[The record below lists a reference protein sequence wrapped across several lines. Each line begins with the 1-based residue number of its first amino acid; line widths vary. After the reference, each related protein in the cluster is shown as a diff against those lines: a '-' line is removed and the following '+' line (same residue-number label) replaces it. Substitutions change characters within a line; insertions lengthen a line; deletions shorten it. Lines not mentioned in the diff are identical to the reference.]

1 MAELRPVVHVLP
13 AEPYGGL
20 QRIVIELARAQRA
33 AGRVA
38 DIILLGPSDRVEAL
52 CREAGITPIVLSG
65 GRLRRM
71 FALRHVLA
79 GFGPAILH
87 SHCEP
92 IWAAIVLAGSG
103 NPWVVHLHV
112 YERHQTIRDRLTNRV
127 YRHRAD
133 RFIAI
138 TQSVADS
145 FLTSGVVDSDRLDVV
160 HNGLDYTSFPPAAAR
175 ESGVFTLGFVG
186 RAVREKGLFDFI
198 AAADLLR
205 DDAAIEF
212 IIAGDGEDLAEARA
226 TIDAL
231 GLQGR
236 IEALGFVDDMGSIW
250 ARTDMLAM
258 LSDRE
263 PFGLVILEAIA
274 SGVAVL
280 GYDTPSGGRE
290 IMEVIPGCRLV
301 APASVPAIAEAVL
314 TAARNRAALRDEVAR
329 GRLTV
334 PDRFSLVRMEAGIA
348 QGYARLREKAS

>member
-1 MAELRPVVHVLP
+1 MADLRPVAHLLP

-33 AGRVA
+33 GGRIA
-38 DIILLGPSDRVEAL
+38 DVILLGSSHRVETL

-65 GRLRRM
+65 SRLRRM
-71 FALRHVLA
+71 FALRHLLA
-79 GFGPAILH
+79 GFGPAIFH

-92 IWAAIVLAGSG
+92 IWAALVLAGST

-112 YERHQTIRDRLTNRV
+112 YERHQTIRDRLTNRI
-127 YRHRAD
+127 YRRRPD

-138 TQSVADS
+138 TQSVAES
-145 FLTSGVVDSDRLDVV
+145 FVTAGVADGGRLDVV
-160 HNGLDYTSFPPAAAR
+160 HNGLDYASLPPAAAR
-175 ESGVFTLGFVG
+175 AKGVFTLGFVG

-205 DDAAIEF
+205 DDATIDF
-212 IIAGDGEDLAEARA
+212 VIAGDGEDLPEARA
-226 TIDAL
+226 TIDRLAL
-231 GLQGR
+231 QDR
-236 IEALGFVDDMGSIW
+236 VQALGFVDDMGPVW
-250 ARTDMLAM
+250 ARIDMLAM

-290 IMEVIPGCRLV
+290 IMEAIPGCRLV
-301 APASVPAIAEAVL
+301 APAVPAIAEAVL
-314 TAARNRAALRDEVAR
+314 TAAHDRATLRDQVAR
-329 GRLTV
+329 GSLTL

-348 QGYARLREKAS
+348 RGYARLPEKAS